1 MAEMAP
7 GADSG
12 GGDNGRGGG
21 AVVMEGAL
29 TLPVMAKKA
38 VPELKVTVAAVATAV
53 PVTLAVVIT
62 GVGAGALTVPV
73 DE

>member
-1 MAEMAP
+1 MTLL
-7 GADSG
+7 
-12 GGDNGRGGG
+12 
-21 AVVMEGAL
+21 VV
-29 TLPVMAKKA
+29 AKKA

>member
-1 MAEMAP
+1 MRSRMAEMAP

-38 VPELKVTVAAVATAV
+38 VPVMV
-53 PVTLAVVIT
+53 PVVIT
-62 GVGAGALTVPV
+62 GVAVMAAVV
-73 DE
+73 AEE